1 MLLLSAASHQS
12 VATIKVK
19 LADTQ
24 MTTLLQIDLSQLELS
39 RTDLVLSPKDD
50 TPNKKATI
58 PIPVFYILKHM
69 LDCFLDFDQEEEEVV
84 VKRVRLDQLEAIGQ

>member
-1 MLLLSAASHQS
+1 M
-12 VATIKVK
+12 ATIKVK

-39 RTDLVLSPKDD
+39 RQTDLVLSPKDD
-50 TPNKKATI
+50 APNKKATI
-58 PIPVFYILKHM
+58 PIPVFYILKQM
-69 LDCFLDFDQEEEEVV
+69 LDCFLDFDHQEEEEVV